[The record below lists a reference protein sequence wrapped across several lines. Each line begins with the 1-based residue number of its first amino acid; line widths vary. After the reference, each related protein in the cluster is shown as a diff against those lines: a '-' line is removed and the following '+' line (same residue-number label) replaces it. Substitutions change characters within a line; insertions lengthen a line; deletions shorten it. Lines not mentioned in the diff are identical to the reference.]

1 MWFVGGSSGGSC
13 GGKTGGSTQAQNL
26 CATAFL
32 MVLVAE
38 VAVISTP
45 FIYFYS
51 PLSTVFYFYFFLRL
65 KKTATTAT

>member
-1 MWFVGGSSGGSC
+1 MWFVGGSC

-45 FIYFYS
+45 FIYYLFS
-51 PLSTVFYFYFFLRL
+51 PIHSFLFLFFLRL